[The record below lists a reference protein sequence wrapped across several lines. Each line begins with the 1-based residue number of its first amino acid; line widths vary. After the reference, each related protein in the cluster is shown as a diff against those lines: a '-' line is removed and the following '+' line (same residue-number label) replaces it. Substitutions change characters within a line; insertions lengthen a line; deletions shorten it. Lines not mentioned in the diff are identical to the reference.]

1 MTDWKVA
8 MLCLLPL
15 MWGQAKGRT
24 WSALFASSLAALF
37 APFLSAFIVIDL
49 IAAGIILRRPAGIA
63 QRSIGALFVGMILF
77 EIGFLLSEGNQQGLM
92 LSGLQALGW
101 AQWAILATWGAYDA
115 IRYCIYRIGAA
126 GGPLPAGRGFG

>member
-1 MTDWKVA
+1 VSDWKVA

-15 MWGQAKGRT
+15 MWGQAKLRT
-24 WSALFASSLAALF
+24 WGALFGASLAALF
-37 APFLSAFIVIDL
+37 APFLSAFVVIDL
-49 IAAGIILRRPAGIA
+49 VAAAVILRAPAGFA

-115 IRYCIYRIGAA
+115 FRYCFRGA
-126 GGPLPAGRGFG
+126 GPVGRSLPAGRGAG